1 MKAKRLSVTLACL
14 AFGLALVVVPL
25 GAFVRLSD
33 AGLGCPDW
41 PGCYGQMV
49 VPEAQGTIAKA
60 DAAYPNRPLH
70 AAKAWK
76 EMIHRY
82 AAGTLGLLVLA
93 LAIVAWRRRRE
104 PDRLL
109 AVPTILLVL
118 VIFQAL
124 LGMWT
129 VTLLLKPIVVTAHLL
144 GGMTTLMLLWWVV
157 LRESRMFGG
166 PTPGTM
172 AASSRLFPWVVVAI
186 AVVYLQIFLGGWTS
200 SNYAQLVC
208 PDFPTC
214 RGGMWWP
221 PMNFSEGFTLWR
233 GLGINYEY
241 GVLDLAGRTAIHM
254 AHRMGALLVVLVV
267 GTLAL
272 RAVMQPEKRVRRVGI
287 ALFLVLLIQVSL
299 GIANVELRL
308 PLPVAVS
315 HNAGAA
321 VLLLTVITMLH
332 VLRPPRAGPAAATT
346 KS

>member
-14 AFGLALVVVPL
+14 AFGLALIVVPL

-41 PGCYGQMV
+41 PGCYGQIV
-49 VPEAQGTIAKA
+49 VPDAQGAIAKA
-60 DAAYPNRPLH
+60 DAAYPNRPVH
-70 AAKAWK
+70 PAKAWK

-82 AAGTLGLLVLA
+82 AAGTLGLLILA

-129 VTLLLKPIVVTAHLL
+129 VTMLLKPAIVTAHLL
-144 GGMTTLMLLWWVV
+144 GGMTTLALLWWVV
-157 LRESRMFGG
+157 LRESHLFGG
-166 PTPGTM
+166 PTPGTV
-172 AASSRLFPWVVVAI
+172 AASSRLLPWVIVALV
-186 AVVYLQIFLGGWTS
+186 VVYLQIFLGGWTS

-208 PDFPTC
+208 SNFPTC

-221 PMNFSEGFTLWR
+221 PMNFAEGFNLWHNLSSLTL
-233 GLGINYEY
+233 E
-241 GVLDLAGRTAIHM
+241 ARTAIHM
-254 AHRMGALLVVLVV
+254 THRMGALVVVLVV
-267 GTLAL
+267 GSLAL
-272 RAVMQPEKRVRRVGI
+272 RALFQPDKRVRRVGI
-287 ALFLVLLIQVSL
+287 ALLLVLIIQVSL

-321 VLLLTVITMLH
+321 ILLLTVITMLH
-332 VLRPPRAGPAAATT
+332 VLRPPRAGPAAL
-346 KS
+346 KKP